1 MIIEEI
7 GNILTVGICLLAI
20 AITLKMATSAL
31 VAIVEDQTKG

>member
-1 MIIEEI
+1 MIIEEV

-20 AITLKMATSAL
+20 AIVFTMITSAL